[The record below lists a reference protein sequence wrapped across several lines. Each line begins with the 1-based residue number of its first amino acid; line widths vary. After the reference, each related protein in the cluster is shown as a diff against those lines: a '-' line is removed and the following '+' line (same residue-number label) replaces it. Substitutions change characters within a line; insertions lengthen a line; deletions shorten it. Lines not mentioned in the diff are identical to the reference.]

1 MVSART
7 ADTKNGLSTDTKN
20 VFCSSGAGNQE
31 GGWARGGGWRVHVTA
46 AGVAFGENERVS
58 EIDRESQGCGA

>member
-1 MVSART
+1 
-7 ADTKNGLSTDTKN
+7 
-20 VFCSSGAGNQE
+20 
-31 GGWARGGGWRVHVTA
+31 VHVTA

>member
-1 MVSART
+1 MGYRLTLKTYSVVVEQAI
-7 ADTKNGLSTDTKN
+7 KK
-20 VFCSSGAGNQE
+20 V
-31 GGWARGGGWRVHVTA
+31 GGRGGGWRVHVTA